1 MDDWLH
7 DLPLA
12 WMALVVFGATY
23 LVAALI
29 HFIIGAFA
37 VGDRARAFKAVSPGM
52 LPPLGIIFGLFVAF
66 TAAQVW
72 NDTGRANMA
81 VNREASSLRAVLV
94 LASSFPEETES
105 QLRNFVTRYVHE
117 AVDQEWPM
125 MAHSRASLSVGPA
138 PLIDAL
144 RLTLALPTNSS
155 GQQTAQREIVS
166 SLESAADARRQ
177 RILISRS
184 EVNVVKWICLILQA
198 VCALVAIAVVHSDN
212 RTASIFTI
220 GIFATGIAASI
231 LLILAHDRPFLGQI
245 SIKPGPLLQI
255 IS

>member
-12 WMALVVFGATY
+12 WMGVVVFGATF

-29 HFIIGAFA
+29 HLVVGALA
-37 VGDRARAFKAVSPGM
+37 VGDRARAFKAVSAGM
-52 LPPLGIIFGLFVAF
+52 LSPLGIIFGLFVAF

-72 NDTGRANMA
+72 NDTDRANVA
-81 VNREASSLRAVLV
+81 VNREASSLKSVLV
-94 LASSFPEETES
+94 LASSFPGESES
-105 QLRNFVTRYVHE
+105 QLRSLVTRYVHE
-117 AVDQEWPM
+117 VVDQEWPM
-125 MAHSRASLSVGPA
+125 MAHHGASLSIGPA

-144 RLTLALPTNSS
+144 RFTLALPTNSS
-155 GQQTAQREIVS
+155 GQRTAQRELVS
-166 SLESAADARRQ
+166 DLQNAADARRQ
-177 RILISRS
+177 RILISSS

-198 VCALVAIAVVHSDN
+198 LCALLAIAVVHSDN
-212 RTASIFTI
+212 RTASMFTI
-220 GIFATGIAASI
+220 GVFATGIAASV